1 MRAIMKKSGNG
12 ASVRIPKAVL
22 RAVGLS
28 PGQTVDVRAE
38 RGRIVIAPVESRGY
52 QLADLLA
59 RITPENRHAEVTFGD
74 PVGRE
79 RL

>member
-1 MRAIMKKSGNG
+1 MRAIIRKSGND

-22 RAVGLS
+22 RSAGLS

-38 RGRIVIAPVESRGY
+38 RGRIVIAPAEAQGY
-52 QLADLLA
+52 ALDDLLSG
-59 RITPENRHAEVTFGD
+59 ITPENRHAEVTFGD